1 MLSYHF
7 SSKNNE
13 TSNEG
18 SNEENEGL
26 LEVERKRIKRGR
38 NMIISKISDGASHI
52 SEVNTSSDEPE
63 FKRLKSDRLFREEE
77 TEECEDEIPE
87 IPDEDEIIDDQ
98 LLESGFVGESDNE
111 NDSDN
116 DYENENVHIHE
127 NEDYTKDYCDNDDDE
142 NEDDY
147 EDNTNENYYESYYD
161 DDGDDDD
168 DENYNDEC
176 YQDYKDDDDYNESE
190 NDDEDYNESENDD
203 DSDDDFE
210 MEDSESRETSLDS
223 NFSMRM
229 KMIEED
235 NAIKTKDLPERM
247 LLRPNIITDRKLTD
261 EEITEATKIISDN
274 FSEYYGCH
282 RSSKLQAAINKVLK
296 CLSQEFLEVPYIY
309 SYRRYYIADFHKDF
323 SISREILSR
332 QNLWDIYDWEYEY
345 RLLIENRELIQ
356 LKLLNRY
363 YDNDDYNEYILNILN
378 SSSSEETLSDLNDY
392 ILHVYSKRLAE
403 AAIKDP
409 STHQH
414 LKDYSFYIECLSK
427 GTHELVKY
435 MGVDVELF
443 SRSLVEENPKLYQV
457 TESEFGP
464 SIAKE
469 FSEFNPKEAL
479 TTATKLLSLDI
490 AFDPLFRKYVR
501 QNFIKRSM
509 IIVNPLQEID
519 ESDPCWQF
527 RCSRKHIKKFR
538 NSGIFAEMMSAEK
551 KGQIEIKVVLENEC
565 KFFETLKKRIINN
578 SSESNNN
585 NNNNNNNRSWNKYRI
600 SAIKQAFNN
609 ELRPIMESWIKS
621 RLNKFAE
628 RWIMTKTMENFENKL
643 NVCHFRTSKMS
654 RSEISRVAALS
665 WGSGINCNTECVF
678 LDENCNLAD
687 YLSFNNLRD
696 NRDMEEFYKVIQFIR
711 KNKPHVIVIRCFDGR
726 TRYLLEIVQ
735 EVVDY
740 YKLQGGD
747 HIPVIAINNE
757 VAKLHMSSPRAK
769 KEFPNYNDL
778 TRYCI
783 SLARMLQNPIG
794 EYAVLEENIAS
805 IIHHPLQCL
814 LSHEKLIECLQR
826 GFINII
832 NEIGVDFNKEMNRE
846 NKIDLLQYVSGLGP
860 HKADDLIGKILT
872 NGKNELEKRDHI
884 LKNYSMGNI
893 VYTNCAGFIRV
904 QSYRCGP
911 FDNTRIHPR
920 YYALASKMVRDS
932 FDLDEEGD
940 GVINDSCL
948 KLWTRRLTS
957 EPEKINDL
965 VLDDY
970 AKRLSKYHRFTSNLI
985 MHNIKMELV
994 RPYADPR
1001 RNFEIPS
1008 PEQVYEMEMEETYE
1022 MLNTELRDALTFNGN
1037 NKHGVT
1043 VRESSIQ
1050 YASPITPPPSTPPPP
1065 PPKITSYSSFHQINY
1080 KEAIQNLANKSIGS
1094 YIIRPSSK
1102 GYGFISITWKI
1113 YSNIFQHVDIVEKEK
1128 YGDSIGKKLEVEGG
1142 KYVYSDL
1149 KELLKEYLEQ
1159 KVQTAFDLMIH
1170 KRFFSSEEDSRRF
1183 IYLFMKTNT
1192 SKLAYGFC
1200 FDREIPGRFCFIYR
1214 MDQTSNIEVLKG
1226 SIRPEGYK
1234 FSGSV
1239 YPTLSHLVKAIKNL
1253 IGYKRKPLTA
1263 KSYLSFFAEE

>member
-1 MLSYHF
+1 MSNYHF
-7 SSKNNE
+7 SSKNNNE
-13 TSNEG
+13 TTNEE

-26 LEVERKRIKRGR
+26 LEMERKIIKRGR
-38 NMIISKISDGASHI
+38 NMIISKISDDDSHM
-52 SEVNTSSDEPE
+52 SEVNTPSDEPE
-63 FKRLKSDRLFREEE
+63 FKRLKSDRLVREEVA
-77 TEECEDEIPE
+77 EECEDEIPE

-98 LLESGFVGESDNE
+98 ILESE
-111 NDSDN
+111 
-116 DYENENVHIHE
+116 
-127 NEDYTKDYCDNDDDE
+127 
-142 NEDDY
+142 
-147 EDNTNENYYESYYD
+147 
-161 DDGDDDD
+161 
-168 DENYNDEC
+168 
-176 YQDYKDDDDYNESE
+176 
-190 NDDEDYNESENDD
+190 
-203 DSDDDFE
+203 
-210 MEDSESRETSLDS
+210 SESRETSLDS
-223 NFSMRM
+223 NFSIRM

-261 EEITEATKIISDN
+261 EEVTEATKIISDN
-274 FSEYYGCH
+274 FSEYYGRH

-323 SISREILSR
+323 SISREIL
-332 QNLWDIYDWEYEY
+332 NP
-345 RLLIENRELIQ
+345 
-356 LKLLNRY
+356 
-363 YDNDDYNEYILNILN
+363 
-378 SSSSEETLSDLNDY
+378 
-392 ILHVYSKRLAE
+392 E

-414 LKDYSFYIECLSK
+414 LKEYSFYIECLSK

-469 FSEFNPKEAL
+469 FSEINPKEAL
-479 TTATKLLSLDI
+479 ATATKLLSLDI

-501 QNFIKRSM
+501 QNFIKRSV

-527 RCSRKHIKKFR
+527 RCSRRHIKKFR
-538 NSGIFAEMMSAEK
+538 NTGIFAEMMSAEK
-551 KGQIEIKVVLENEC
+551 KGQIEIKVILENEYR
-565 KFFETLKKRIINN
+565 FFETLKKRIINN

-585 NNNNNNNRSWNKYRI
+585 NNCSWNKYRI

-654 RSEISRVAALS
+654 RNEISRVAALS
-665 WGSGINCNTECVF
+665 WGSGINCDTECVF

-757 VAKLHMSSPRAK
+757 VAKLYMSSPRAK
-769 KEFPNYNDL
+769 KEFPNHNDL

-794 EYAVLEENIAS
+794 EYAVLEESVAS
-805 IIHHPLQCL
+805 IIHHPLQSL

-832 NEIGVDFNKEMNRE
+832 NEIGVDFNQEMNKE

-860 HKADDLIGKILT
+860 HKVDDLIGKILT
-872 NGKNELEKRDHI
+872 NGKKELEKRDHI
-884 LKNYSMGNI
+884 LKNYSMGNV

-1001 RNFEIPS
+1001 RNFEILS
-1008 PEQVYEMEMEETYE
+1008 PEQVFEMEMEETYE
-1022 MLNTELRDALTFNGN
+1022 MLNTELRDALTFNNN
-1037 NKHGVT
+1037 NKHGIT

-1050 YASPITPPPSTPPPP
+1050 S
-1065 PPKITSYSSFHQINY
+1065 
-1080 KEAIQNLANKSIGS
+1080 IQNLANKSIGS
-1094 YIIRPSSK
+1094 YVVRPSSK

-1149 KELLKEYLEQ
+1149 KELLKEYIEQ
-1159 KVQTAFDLMIH
+1159 KVQTALDLMIH
-1170 KRFFSSEEDSRRF
+1170 KRFFPSEEDSR
-1183 IYLFMKTNT
+1183 
-1192 SKLAYGFC
+1192 
-1200 FDREIPGRFCFIYR
+1200 
-1214 MDQTSNIEVLKG
+1214 

-1263 KSYLSFFAEE
+1263 KSYLSFFASEE